1 MSTES
6 EDKED
11 KPSEWTRVPA
21 VSGGNGG
28 SKVREALQEGAG
40 QVASVIGG
48 GLRRATAALS
58 APASSELDQLSSGT
72 DLPEIAVEDA
82 LAALS
87 VRLDREADFWRA
99 LALKAMSRA
108 AWADRTSQFA
118 AIVAVVGCAA
128 LAGITGLEA
137 VFGGGSVRALLV
149 LAGAT
154 ALVLGSAAA
163 ALVSSSIRRGQ
174 REISRE
180 ALARADI
187 AEIRLHR
194 VAVVLAIRN
203 DDRGSLPEA
212 LKRLEKDTAAPVR

>member
-1 MSTES
+1 MSTEAQ
-6 EDKED
+6 DKED

-82 LAALS
+82 LATLS

-180 ALARADI
+180 ALARSDI

-203 DDRGSLPEA
+203 DDRNSLPEA